1 MNHYRHITLSEKES
15 GVVSMPSGL
24 HQVEVKLSL
33 DEVWNFVKDMDNWAP
48 LVPGYID
55 HKKINERQS
64 TWEFKSDVGIMKKK
78 VNLLIDIKEWIEPTR
93 VTFQLKGI
101 NEKFTGNGYFEA
113 ESISPNRTKMVGF
126 LDINAEGAM
135 SSLVNN
141 ILKTTIPKTAEEMA
155 IAIAEKLEEFKGNF
169 A

>member
-1 MNHYRHITLSEKES
+1 
-15 GVVSMPSGL
+15 MPSGL
-24 HQVEVKLSL
+24 HQVEVQLPINK
-33 DEVWNFVKDMDNWAP
+33 VWEFVKDMDNWAP

-55 HKKINERQS
+55 HQKLNDRQS

-78 VNLLIDIKEWIEPTR
+78 VSLFIDIKEWVEPVK

-101 NEKFTGNGYFEA
+101 NEKFSGNGYFEA
-113 ESISPNRTKMVGF
+113 EAIGTNRTKMIGF

-135 SSLVNN
+135 GSIVNN
-141 ILKTTIPKTAEEMA
+141 VLKTTIPKTAEEMA
-155 IAIAEKLEEFKGNF
+155 NAIAEKLEELKGNY